1 MKVSN
6 TLVGQSLALF
16 AVAAG
21 AAMFAAGNARG
32 DPYPG
37 QILKFDQEP
46 LNNVNINGAVYNGT
60 DEASWATSSTSTGG
74 YSGPGVAD
82 DFADLYNTPVVHI
95 SWWGSYLPTP
105 VVPPVT
111 PVSQFLISFESDVP
125 ASPTGGFSHPGSPLL
140 VQTLTR
146 ATTSVGPPPPDQFTE
161 QAVSGASNLYFYNG
175 ELSIPFQEK
184 ANTVYWLK
192 IVALLGPSD
201 TSQWGWHNRDYTT
214 QDLLAS
220 TPPAVVPGERNVN
233 TAASPVW
240 SFQDDAV
247 TSSFNYFPTNG
258 VVEETNFSP
267 LFYHDNADG
276 PTGISSFSEDMA
288 YRLYTT
294 PEPDSLALLAA
305 GGLGLLLKRKRMR
318 FA

>member
-32 DPYPG
+32 DPYPW
-37 QILKFDQEP
+37 QILKFDQQP

-60 DEASWATSSTSTGG
+60 DEPSWAILNTAGS

-95 SWWGSYLPTP
+95 SWWGSYLTPTGA
-105 VVPPVT
+105 VPTLVPNFQVT
-111 PVSQFLISFESDVP
+111 FESDVP
-125 ASPTGGFSHPGSPLL
+125 VSSNNPFSHPGSVLL
-140 VQTLTR
+140 TQTLTR
-146 ATTSVGPPPPDQFTE
+146 ATTAAGPPPADQFTE
-161 QAVSGASNLYFYNG
+161 QAVTSASNLFLYNG
-175 ELSIPFQEK
+175 ELSIPFPET

-192 IVALLGPSD
+192 IVALLPPNT
-201 TSQWGWHNRDYTT
+201 TSQWGWHNRNYTL
-214 QDLLAS
+214 QDTLAS
-220 TPPAVVPGERNVN
+220 TPPAVTPGEHNAG

-247 TSSFNYFPTNG
+247 TSSFNYFPANG
-258 VVEETNFSP
+258 VVSETDYKP
-267 LFYHDNADG
+267 LFYHDGVDG

-288 YRLYTT
+288 YQLYT
-294 PEPDSLALLAA
+294 PEPASLALLAA